1 MTEPVVV
8 AVVGVGGWGRNL
20 LRNFG
25 SLPGARLAWVC
36 DLAQLARAAA
46 SAAYPSARCVE
57 SYQSAIADP
66 EVQAVVIATDA
77 RSHHEIASAALRAGK
92 DVFVE
97 KPLALSTAD
106 AQDLCDL
113 ADRGRRIL
121 MVGHLLLYHPALDA
135 LRQLIVDGEL
145 GELLYLYAQRLNLGV
160 MRRDENAWWALA
172 PHDVAVAN
180 YLLDDVPESV
190 SATGGAFFRHSME
203 LEDVVFATL
212 QYPGRRLAHIHV
224 SWIDPHKTRRLTIVG
239 SKKMAVFDDTSADE
253 KLVLFDR
260 GVDPP
265 RAVSYA
271 EGVRIRTGD
280 IRIPALCMQE
290 PLRCEC
296 EAFLRAVQTR
306 EPPLADGRSGLAV
319 VRVLE
324 DGARSLR
331 GAAKGAPAGP
341 AGDKPRPR

>member
-1 MTEPVVV
+1 MMPVVV
-8 AVVGVGGWGRNL
+8 AVIGVGGWGQNL

-36 DLAQLARAAA
+36 DLAETARAAA
-46 SAAYPSARCVE
+46 AAAHPSVRCVE
-57 SYQSAIADP
+57 SYRSAIADP
-66 EVQAVVIATDA
+66 DVQAVVIATDA

-106 AQDLCDL
+106 AEDLCEL
-113 ADRGRRIL
+113 AERGRRIL

-135 LRQLIVDGEL
+135 LRQLIGDGEL
-145 GELLYLYAQRLNLGV
+145 GEILYLYTQRLNLGV

-180 YLLDDVPESV
+180 DLLGDVPESV
-190 SATGGAFFRHSME
+190 SATGGALLRHPAE
-203 LEDVVFATL
+203 IEDVVFATL

-224 SWIDPHKTRRLTIVG
+224 SRVDTHKTRLLTVVG
-239 SKKMAVFDDTSADE
+239 SKRMAVFDDTSPDQ

-265 RAVSYA
+265 RAASYA
-271 EGVRIRTGD
+271 DGVRIRTGD
-280 IRIPALCMQE
+280 IRIPALRMQE

-331 GAAKGAPAGP
+331 GAAKGSPAGP
-341 AGDKPRPR
+341 AGAKPRPR